1 MFESSHSDQLEI
13 PTNPLF
19 RKDICSLES
28 EPPPLAVRKRVGFG
42 RAE

>member
-19 RKDICSLES
+19 RNDIYSLER
-28 EPPPLAVRKRVGFG
+28 ETPPLAVRKRIGFG